1 MWYRRQKVSAWR
13 KNLKEETKI
22 GKQQFLAVSAQK
34 LAAVLLLGT
43 PFLAGGFFVWTS
55 ALVSL
60 VLLGWLALNHGKFG
74 LGKLRGDWT
83 LIAAGVLPLAFLLGA
98 PFAVDRG
105 QAVMGFVKYLPLP
118 LFCLLLRCIPCAE
131 RKKLWNTVPLG
142 ETAMTLLSA
151 VLLCIPQARQ
161 YLLVNGRL
169 GGFFQYPN
177 TYAAYLLCGI
187 VCLLNDW
194 RTEGKQHTADLL
206 QLVVLA
212 TGILFSGSRTALIL
226 LVVVM
231 LAALLHAPAR
241 RLPLLCGIVIL
252 VVGYVGVLLLLGK
265 GAQLMRYLVM
275 PWQSS
280 TFLGRLLY
288 WKDAAP
294 VILQHPFGLGY
305 LGYYFLQGSFQT
317 GVYATRYVH
326 NELLQLLLD
335 VGWLPTALALIALIA
350 AWKQS
355 STVQRWLLVVM
366 IGHAMM
372 DFDFQFLAMDLL
384 LLLVIDH
391 DQVEVETETSRAK
404 KYVGCALGIAAAGI
418 ALAAG
423 LSDVFLQF
431 SHHEAALAC
440 WPGNTDALLAE
451 LADADSVPTAAAFA
465 DRILAVNPHCAA
477 AYNAK
482 AYEAFAAGDGESVIA
497 YQNQAIAYARYDIT
511 QYETYL
517 DMLATLYSLYQQAG
531 MAGSAEIVR
540 AEILR
545 VPDLLA
551 EVESE
556 TSLLA
561 WEIADIPELELPE
574 PYQQVI
580 EQLKH

>member
-1 MWYRRQKVSAWR
+1 MKA
-13 KNLKEETKI
+13 ETKI

-55 ALVSL
+55 AFVSL
-60 VLLGWLALNHGKFG
+60 VLLGWLTLNHCKFS

-83 LIAAGVLPLAFLLGA
+83 LIAAGVLPLAFLLGL

-105 QAVMGFVKYLPLP
+105 QAAMGFVKYLPLP
-118 LFCLLLRCIPCAE
+118 LFCLLLQYIPCAE
-131 RKKLWNTVPLG
+131 RKKLWSTVPLG
-142 ETAMTLLSA
+142 ATAMTLLSA

-187 VCLLNDW
+187 VCLLNGW
-194 RTEGKQHTADLL
+194 RTEGKNTASLL
-206 QLVVLA
+206 QLVVLTA
-212 TGILFSGSRTALIL
+212 GILFSGSRTALIL

-241 RLPLLCGIVIL
+241 RLPLLCGVAIL

-317 GVYATRYVH
+317 GVYSTRYVH
-326 NELLQLLLD
+326 NEFLQLLLD
-335 VGWLPTALALIALIA
+335 VGWLPTALALVALVI
-350 AWKQS
+350 AWKQGGAQ
-355 STVQRWLLVVM
+355 QRWLLAVM
-366 IGHAMM
+366 VGHAML

-384 LLLVIDH
+384 LLLVMDH
-391 DQVEVETETSRAK
+391 GQAEVETEASRTQ
-404 KYVGCALGIAAAGI
+404 KYVGCALGVAAAGI
-418 ALAAG
+418 ALAVG

-431 SHHEAALAC
+431 GYQEAALTC
-440 WPGNTDALLAE
+440 WPVNTDALLAE
-451 LADADSVPTAAAFA
+451 LSDADSVPTAAALA

-482 AYEAFAAGDGESVIA
+482 AYEAFAAGDGESVID
-497 YQNQAIAYARYDIT
+497 YQSWAIAYARYDIT

-531 MAGSAEIVR
+531 MASSAEIVR
-540 AEILR
+540 AEILH
-545 VPDLLA
+545 VPDLLV

-561 WEIADIPELELPE
+561 WKIADIPELELPE
-574 PYQQVI
+574 PYQQLI